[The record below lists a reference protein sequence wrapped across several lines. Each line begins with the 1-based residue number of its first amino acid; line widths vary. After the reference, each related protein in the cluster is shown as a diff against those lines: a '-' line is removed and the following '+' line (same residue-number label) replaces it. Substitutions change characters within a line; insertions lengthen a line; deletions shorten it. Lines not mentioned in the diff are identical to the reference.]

1 MYWCILPIIIIFYSA
16 KTLNTPFME
25 RYNPL
30 VTSNG
35 GNRDSIGEG
44 SNIDIDMGMD
54 VSTGMDMGM
63 GMSNNMVQD
72 RVAYQGAA

>member
-1 MYWCILPIIIIFYSA
+1 
-16 KTLNTPFME
+16 ME
-25 RYNPL
+25 TYNPL

-35 GNRDSIGEG
+35 GNRDSSGEG

-54 VSTGMDMGM
+54 MSTGMGMGM
-63 GMSNNMVQD
+63 GMDMSNNMVQD